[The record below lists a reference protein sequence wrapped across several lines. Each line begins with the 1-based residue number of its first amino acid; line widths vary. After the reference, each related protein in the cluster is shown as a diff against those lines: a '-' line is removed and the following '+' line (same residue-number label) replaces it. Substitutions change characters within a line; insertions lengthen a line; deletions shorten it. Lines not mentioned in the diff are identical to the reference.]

1 MEILYILPVLLLTLP
16 ITTPSFYKR
25 ENWAGILLCL
35 GLAFLAWYLG
45 QMLPLVGGPVL
56 GILIGLII
64 TNLWKNQEA
73 FTKGIKI
80 SSKRVLQTAIV
91 LFGFQM
97 NLGKVFEMGRDSI
110 VIILVVITVA
120 FGVAIFAGKALKIAH
135 NEKMLIGIG
144 TAICGG
150 SAIAATAPVL
160 SASDKEVVR
169 AISTIFLFNILA
181 AFLFPILG
189 RAMGMS
195 DTMFG
200 IWAGAAINDTSSVVA
215 AGYVYSDTAGDVA
228 TIVKLTRTIMI
239 IPLTLCIAFIRPK
252 EGSSNH
258 NFNIL
263 KSFPWFVLAFLLA
276 SVINTTGII
285 PIEVTSFWGRMGR
298 FLIITAM
305 VAIGFGCN
313 IKELIKGGKR
323 PIFLGFLCSLSVGIV
338 ALILINTLD

>member
-1 MEILYILPVLLLTLP
+1 MEFIYILPALLLTLP

-35 GLAFLAWYLG
+35 GLAFFAWHLG
-45 QMLPLVGGPVL
+45 QLFPLMGGPIW

-64 TNLWKNQEA
+64 TNLWKNQGV
-73 FTKGIKI
+73 FVKGIKI
-80 SSKRVLQTAIV
+80 SSKRALQTAIV

-97 NLGKVFEMGRDSI
+97 NLVKVFERGRDSLIIILI
-110 VIILVVITVA
+110 VIAVA
-120 FGVAIFAGKALKIAH
+120 FLIAIFAGKALKIAH
-135 NEKMLIGIG
+135 NEKMLIGVG

-150 SAIAATAPVL
+150 SAIAAAAPVL
-160 SASDKEVVR
+160 NASDKEVVR
-169 AISTIFLFNILA
+169 AISTIFLFNVIA

-195 DTMFG
+195 DTIFG

-215 AGYVYSDTAGDVA
+215 AGYVYSDAAGDVA

-239 IPLTLCIAFIRPK
+239 IPLTLCIAFIRPQK
-252 EGSSNH
+252 N
-258 NFNIL
+258 NTNINII

-285 PIEVTSFWGRMGR
+285 PMDITAFWGRMGR
-298 FLIITAM
+298 FLIVVAM

-323 PIFLGFLCSLSVGIV
+323 PIFLGFLCSLSVGLT
-338 ALILINTLD
+338 ALLLLNTL